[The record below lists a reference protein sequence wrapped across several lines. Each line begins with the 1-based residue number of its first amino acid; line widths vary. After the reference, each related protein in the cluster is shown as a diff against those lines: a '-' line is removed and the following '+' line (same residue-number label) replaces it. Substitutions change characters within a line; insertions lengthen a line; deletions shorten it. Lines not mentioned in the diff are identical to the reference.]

1 MVDAAT
7 DRKQLR
13 LEVRRRAILEAAAA
27 EFARVGFE
35 RATLDDIGARVGLS
49 KAGLYYY
56 VAGKEQLL
64 DDLFGEAISAIE
76 LRAGELT
83 PPQANSAER
92 LRAFVT
98 AHVEVGV
105 ATPAGRVLAHHLELV
120 LTSDSSAQLRQRH
133 QDALACIL
141 QDGIR
146 MGEFRPLEVGPVVQM
161 LFAALNT
168 RPCWFDSAGPLT
180 VDGLMDQT
188 VGLFLAGIRKPG
200 TVAPIE

>member
-1 MVDAAT
+1 ME
-7 DRKQLR
+7 RKEFR
-13 LEVRRRAILEAAAA
+13 LEVRRRAILEAAAD

-49 KAGLYYY
+49 KAGLYHY
-56 VAGKEQLL
+56 VEGKEQLL
-64 DDLFGEAISAIE
+64 DDLFGEVSSAIE
-76 LRAGELT
+76 LRAGEIT
-83 PPQANSAER
+83 SPQANSAER

-98 AHVEVGV
+98 AHVHVGV
-105 ATPAGRVLAHHLELV
+105 TTPAGRVLAHHLELV
-120 LTSDSSAQLRQRH
+120 LTSESSAQLRQRH

-146 MGEFRPLEVGPVVQM
+146 MGEFRPLEIGPVVQM
-161 LFAALNT
+161 LFAALNSI
-168 RPCWFDSAGPLT
+168 PCWFDSAGPLT

-200 TVAPIE
+200 TETPIE